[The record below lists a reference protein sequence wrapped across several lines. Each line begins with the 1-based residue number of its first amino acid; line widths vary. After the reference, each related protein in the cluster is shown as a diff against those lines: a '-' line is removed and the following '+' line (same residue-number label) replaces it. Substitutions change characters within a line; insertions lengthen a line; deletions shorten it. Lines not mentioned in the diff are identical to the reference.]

1 MAATHAQNNETA
13 DDDGFEDSFPS
24 IDDGDI
30 DQEMESNN
38 LKTSGF
44 QEKMRILQEQIRTS
58 QQIRESLSADID
70 RKAKELESYKEE
82 KESDVMKLKVY
93 DPYNDILATQNDTNN
108 LSGSNRT
115 NAMIRKEQ
123 IKDHSR
129 EELAR
134 MLGKSTNLSRV
145 LKRDKAIMNRVFLH
159 HLGGRLII
167 CQRVCLQEIRII
179 LRSKQAP
186 HKQSFEFVL
195 AIGLCRN

>member
-70 RKAKELESYKEE
+70 RKAKELARYKEE

-159 HLGGRLII
+159 HLG
-167 CQRVCLQEIRII
+167 V
-179 LRSKQAP
+179 
-186 HKQSFEFVL
+186 F
-195 AIGLCRN
+195 N